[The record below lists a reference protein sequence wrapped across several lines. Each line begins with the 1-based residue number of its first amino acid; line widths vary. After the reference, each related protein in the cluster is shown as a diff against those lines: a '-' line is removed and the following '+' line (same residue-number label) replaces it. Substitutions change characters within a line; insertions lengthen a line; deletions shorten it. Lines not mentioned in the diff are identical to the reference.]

1 MNIVKFE
8 EKVIEIIDNNN
19 FFKTCKEHN
28 NHNSPSTNGTECSTS
43 CSYDRYYYS
52 IHTDEIRKFMHFNL
66 YCETSFNFSVPA
78 KTYDELFSTTLKV
91 LKCYITSVNKS
102 KEETSEEGKGE

>member
-8 EKVIEIIDNNN
+8 EKVIEIIDNSN

-28 NHNSPSTNGTECSTS
+28 NCNSPSIDGTECSTP
-43 CSYDRYYYS
+43 CSYDKYYYS
-52 IHTDEIRKFMHFNL
+52 IYTDKIRKVMQFSL
-66 YCETSFNFSVPA
+66 YGETPFNFSVSA
-78 KTYDELFSTTLKV
+78 DTYDELFSLTFKILK
-91 LKCYITSVNKS
+91 LYITSVSKT